1 MSDAVRDYQRAAVVA
16 AVLGV
21 VILIVLGVT
30 GHVAVGM
37 LLCVGLGLGAA
48 NTALT
53 QLSSMRLARAASAD
67 RRRFVNAAV
76 LRLAVVVVIAVL
88 FAAVFWPEGLGV
100 LVGVGCFH
108 VGLVGVTALRR
119 TGAAR
124 PPAADER
131 PA

>member
-21 VILIVLGVT
+21 GSLIVLGVT

-37 LLCVGLGLGAA
+37 LLCAGLGLGAS

-67 RRRFVNAAV
+67 RRRFVIAAMV
-76 LRLAVVVVIAVL
+76 RLVVVAVIAVL
-88 FAAVFWPEGLGV
+88 FAAVFWPDGLGV
-100 LVGVGCFH
+100 LVGVGCFY
-108 VGLVGVTALRR
+108 VVLVGVSALRR
-119 TGAAR
+119 SGAAR
-124 PPAADER
+124 PSAVDER